1 MKRINELTFELNGK
15 QYHFTYYERPI
26 IITNGVFQMVK
37 PVLREYIETYGL
49 PIDLFNKNGNLETTN
64 SLANKILQYFTVE
77 QETKKNISH
86 FISKKNYETGEIRE
100 NNFKLKKFKKESAL
114 DFKNKRVKPNKT
126 IIANLEKEKSEI
138 EVHPYLT
145 TKGFTDQLNYTK
157 VQIENEG
164 FIDGG
169 IWLIN
174 TKTIICGT
182 FPPRKEHLNRKGYIH
197 YSSTKNKFWKHIDKI
212 YKTNLYLNSEN
223 EEERINNSIE
233 KIEFLKSKKIGFID
247 VFSKIERKHMDSS
260 KDNDLISV
268 ETIFENGIFDK
279 ILKSD
284 VVQFVFVYSL
294 SRDIFVNY
302 IERKFGTKLTL
313 VRRYKKDEI
322 TLEVNKVKILGKDI
336 YLSYSPIH
344 GNIEDVYRQ
353 PALKKAIELDF
364 N

>member
-1 MKRINELTFELNGK
+1 MTNLI
-15 QYHFTYYERPI
+15 FTNDK
-26 IITNGVFQMVK
+26 ITK
-37 PVLREYIETYGL
+37 DE
-49 PIDLFNKNGNLETTN
+49 
-64 SLANKILQYFTVE
+64 
-77 QETKKNISH
+77 
-86 FISKKNYETGEIRE
+86 
-100 NNFKLKKFKKESAL
+100 
-114 DFKNKRVKPNKT
+114 
-126 IIANLEKEKSEI
+126 
-138 EVHPYLT
+138 
-145 TKGFTDQLNYTK
+145 
-157 VQIENEG
+157 

-169 IWLIN
+169 IWLNN

-212 YKTNLYLNSEN
+212 YKTNLYLNPEN
-223 EEERINNSIE
+223 EEERIINSVK
-233 KIEFLKSKKIGFID
+233 KIEFLKSKQIGFID
-247 VFSKIERKHMDSS
+247 VFSKIKRKYIDSS
-260 KDNDLISV
+260 KDDDIIPV

-294 SRDIFVNY
+294 SRNIF
-302 IERKFGTKLTL
+302 IENIKRKFKTKLTL

-322 TLEVNKVKILGKDI
+322 SLEVYKVTISEKNI